1 MEILF
6 WLLGGFL
13 AVGFGILWL
22 ARRLRSF
29 SRSVFGTSDLLKG
42 LQSVD
47 SLTEESPRSLNSC
60 DTLLLPRIL
69 KDFPDFD
76 VHLARN
82 YLRQA
87 LTKRYGDKTGFRIHN
102 TAIAKYL
109 PSAAQKT
116 IVFQAALSW
125 QENGKTLQKRYDI
138 HYTYLLTGSDETIAA
153 NCPNCGGAIGYGESV
168 CPYCGSRISNIL
180 GNTWQF
186 TQFLE
191 S

>member
-1 MEILF
+1 M
-6 WLLGGFL
+6 
-13 AVGFGILWL
+13 
-22 ARRLRSF
+22 
-29 SRSVFGTSDLLKG
+29 
-42 LQSVD
+42 
-47 SLTEESPRSLNSC
+47 
-60 DTLLLPRIL
+60 

-76 VHLARN
+76 IHLAKN

-87 LTKRYGDKTGFRIHN
+87 LTDKYGNKTGFRLYN
-102 TAIAKYL
+102 MAIARYL
-109 PSAAQKT
+109 PSGAQKT

-125 QENGKTLQKRYDI
+125 QEGNKTLQKRYDI

-153 NCPNCGGAIGYGESV
+153 NCPNCGGALGYGETD

-180 GNTWQF
+180 GNTWKF